1 MVLDKYRLPV
11 RMVDDVSSA
20 GLGQGGY
27 TLPVECFGPFRSAL
41 HEVISEESSGKT
53 CVDGFRRSLNSIRLV
68 CERAIAEGSTFV
80 RKQSALNRR

>member
-1 MVLDKYRLPV
+1 MLDKYRHPV

-20 GLGQGGY
+20 GVSQVGY
-27 TLPVECFGPFRSAL
+27 TIPVECFGPFRSAL
-41 HEVISEESSGKT
+41 DEVISEWSSGET
-53 CVDGFRRSLNSIRLV
+53 CVEGFRRFLNSIRLV